1 MLSWGGFLH
10 YADQK
15 SEKDLRFLL
24 CVNTSK
30 ETIHIVQHEEQKA
43 VYKFSDIM
51 CVFENL
57 KYENALIIFWN
68 NGKAPVQFF
77 LDAQL
82 ER

>member
-10 YADQK
+10 YGDQK
-15 SEKDLRFLL
+15 SEKDLRYLICL
-24 CVNTSK
+24 NTAK
-30 ETIHIVQHEEQKA
+30 QKIKIVQHEKEEA
-43 VYKFSDIM
+43 VFNFGDIM

-57 KYENALIIFWN
+57 KYENALIIFFKN
-68 NGKAPVQFF
+68 EKPPVQFF